1 MSALI
6 TKVPTL
12 SNNPAPERNPNL
24 SLRSSFATD
33 ANLEQ
38 AGVIVIYPDAQRGE
52 PQAYRIR
59 LRRLGGRNSLYT
71 KVKERL
77 MRPYRNVEW
86 KDLPEKTQTDISV
99 RMFVEGA
106 IASWETKHYDGCITK
121 LTPNADGWLQGVEV
135 GQEDGTDE
143 ILPATV
149 DNIIAALKQVPD
161 FMEVLF
167 SECRGPD
174 LFRQEQRDAASKN

>member
-1 MSALI
+1 M
-6 TKVPTL
+6 
-12 SNNPAPERNPNL
+12 
-24 SLRSSFATD
+24 SLRSNFSTD
-33 ANLEQ
+33 PSAEQ
-38 AGVIVIYPDAQRGE
+38 DGIFFIYPDPQRGE
-52 PQAYRIR
+52 LQAYRIR

-86 KDLPEKTQTDISV
+86 KDLPEKTQNDISV

-106 IASWETKHYDGCITK
+106 VASWETKTYEGAITK
-121 LTPNADGWLQGVEV
+121 LTPDAEGWLKGVEV

-149 DNIIAALKQVPD
+149 ENIVTALKQVPD

-167 SECRGPD
+167 GECRGAENY
-174 LFRQEQRDAASKN
+174 RVERRDAAAKI

>member
-1 MSALI
+1 M
-6 TKVPTL
+6 
-12 SNNPAPERNPNL
+12 
-24 SLRSSFATD
+24 
-33 ANLEQ
+33 
-38 AGVIVIYPDAQRGE
+38 IYPDAQRGE

-86 KDLPEKTQTDISV
+86 KDLPEKTQHDISV

-106 IASWETKHYDGCITK
+106 VASWETKYYEGCITK
-121 LTPNADGWLQGVEV
+121 LTPDADGWLKGVEV
-135 GQEDGTDE
+135 GQDDGTDE
-143 ILPATV
+143 ILPATP

-167 SECRGPD
+167 NECRGPEN
-174 LFRQEQRDAASKN
+174 FKAEQRDAASKNS